1 MSGIAK
7 FVRSSQLLWD
17 GSASF
22 KLARWLTLCRLCVH
36 KPRNILSFD
45 VDCFSRESLRYLYEE
60 IFARE
65 EYMLESDAQE
75 PLIFDCGA
83 NIGIAT
89 MFFKWLYPNSTV
101 VAFEADPASFQLLER
116 NIEKNRLKDVS
127 AHNVALWD
135 ENGQIPFFVNA
146 GEPGSLL
153 MSTHAN
159 RMSGQQKEIT
169 VEARRLSEFINAPV
183 DLLKLDV
190 EGAEA
195 KVIADLLESGKLD
208 FVHQMIVEYHHN
220 IPNETPR
227 LGSFLSNLE
236 SAGWDY
242 QVNGRFFS
250 ALARNV
256 FQDVLIHAYQ
266 RDGRFHPPSR
276 QSDISVSCTR

>member
-1 MSGIAK
+1 
-7 FVRSSQLLWD
+7 
-17 GSASF
+17 
-22 KLARWLTLCRLCVH
+22 
-36 KPRNILSFD
+36 
-45 VDCFSRESLRYLYEE
+45 
-60 IFARE
+60 
-65 EYMLESDAQE
+65 
-75 PLIFDCGA
+75 
-83 NIGIAT
+83 
-89 MFFKWLYPNSTV
+89 
-101 VAFEADPASFQLLER
+101 
-116 NIEKNRLKDVS
+116 
-127 AHNVALWD
+127 
-135 ENGQIPFFVNA
+135 
-146 GEPGSLL
+146 

-159 RMSGQQKEIT
+159 RMSGQEKEIT